1 MSVRISEEVTM
12 FGVAMKIPGFY
23 YNRMKMHPNKIPTTS
38 PPTVCELGLYIG
50 DGGTQ
55 AMDKVNGIKR
65 LAKFKKEISN
75 FAEKVG

>member
-38 PPTVCELGLYIG
+38 PPTLCELGLYIG
-50 DGGTQ
+50 DVGTQ
-55 AMDKVNGIKR
+55 AMVICDIR
-65 LAKFKKEISN
+65 TD
-75 FAEKVG
+75 FAEIMF